1 MIKPRLDIK
10 TSIVN
15 VFLCKRVHYPPK
27 SLSQG
32 RGLTSFEG
40 VLEKAPER
48 AAARS
53 LLNLF
58 AGTLLRINDV
68 AIAIVVPY
76 SVHEHS
82 SCQGSHCCCHGRAYG
97 QGLDLGEGERE
108 RVSRSLDR
116 QSLRNQSSSASFPS
130 LRLALGLIHTR

>member
-1 MIKPRLDIK
+1 MIKSRLDIK

-27 SLSQG
+27 VFNRKG
-32 RGLTSFEG
+32 GLTTFEG
-40 VLEKAPER
+40 VLEKAPES

-53 LLNLF
+53 LLTLF

-68 AIAIVVPY
+68 AIAIVVPH

-82 SCQGSHCCCHGRAYG
+82 SGQGSHCRCHGRAYG

-108 RVSRSLDR
+108 SVVRSIVSHSEVNRHPRRFL
-116 QSLRNQSSSASFPS
+116 P
-130 LRLALGLIHTR
+130 